1 MKSVGGLLL
10 MVGLGQAIFQAY
22 VWLASD
28 YWPHFTNG
36 DLLTELGI
44 GLGLAH
50 IDLGAAGFLR
60 DASLGAELSFSL
72 IAFGAMTTLIGPLR
86 RMHDNLHAARLI
98 RRNRHNLTSGDEASR
113 LRDRF
118 ASHH

>member
-22 VWLASD
+22 VWLTSD
-28 YWPHFTNG
+28 YWPQFTNG
-36 DLLTELGI
+36 DLMTELGI

-50 IDLGAAGFLR
+50 IELGVAAVLR
-60 DASLGAELSFSL
+60 DAIMGAELSFSL
-72 IAFGAMTTLIGPLR
+72 IAFGVVTTLIEPLR
-86 RMHDNLHAARLI
+86 RMHDNLHAARVV
-98 RRNRHNLTSGDEASR
+98 RQTRQNLTAGDEASQLPDR
-113 LRDRF
+113 L